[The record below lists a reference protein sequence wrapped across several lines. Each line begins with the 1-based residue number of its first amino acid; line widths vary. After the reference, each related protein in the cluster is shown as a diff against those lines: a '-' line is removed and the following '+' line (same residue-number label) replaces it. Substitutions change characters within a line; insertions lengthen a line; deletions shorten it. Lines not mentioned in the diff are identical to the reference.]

1 MLSGY
6 SCGAEGNN
14 RQRRLWAKARAAFG
28 SGLESEAL
36 IRLERLNG
44 RPGVMLSAAIHYF
57 LGLADDAR
65 SRVICSYLSSLA
77 QPKLELLPLEEAAK
91 FADGFQEA
99 LQKIYGGE
107 QGIADQQ

>member
-6 SCGAEGNN
+6 SCGAEGND
-14 RQRRLWAKARAAFG
+14 RQRRLWAKVRSAFG
-28 SGLESEAL
+28 PGQESEAL

-44 RPGVMLSAAIHYF
+44 RTGVMLSAAVHYF

-77 QPKLELLPLEEAAK
+77 QPKLEMLPLEEANVIT
-91 FADGFQEA
+91 DGFEEA
-99 LQKIYGGE
+99 LQKIYDPNHE
-107 QGIADQQ
+107 ITDQ